1 MTYNSLKKTAMN
13 ITLTLA
19 KESDF
24 TLIYQL
30 AESIWNIHYVPIIG
44 QEQVDY
50 MLGKMYAK
58 ESLLEQMQE
67 KKHIFYIIEKNGQ
80 AVGFISISDGKEAF
94 LNKFYVLQSEQGKGI
109 GKIVF
114 DKIIELYPHIKIFR
128 LTVNRKNYKSINF
141 YFKMGFYIESVEDF
155 DIGNNY
161 YMNDFVMKWEGRK

>member
-1 MTYNSLKKTAMN
+1 MN
-13 ITLTLA
+13 ITLSLA

-24 TLIYQL
+24 TLIYEL

-50 MLGKMYAK
+50 MLGKMYSK
-58 ESLLEQMQE
+58 EALLEQMQE
-67 KKHIFYIIEKNGQ
+67 KKHTFYIIENDGK
-80 AVGFISISDGKEAF
+80 AVGFVSITDGTEAF

-114 DKIIELYPHIKIFR
+114 EQILTLHPQIQTFR
-128 LTVNRKNYKSINF
+128 LTVNRKNFKSINF
-141 YFKMGFYIESVEDF
+141 YFKIGFYIESVEDF

-161 YMNDFVMKWEGRK
+161 YMNDFVMKWGK